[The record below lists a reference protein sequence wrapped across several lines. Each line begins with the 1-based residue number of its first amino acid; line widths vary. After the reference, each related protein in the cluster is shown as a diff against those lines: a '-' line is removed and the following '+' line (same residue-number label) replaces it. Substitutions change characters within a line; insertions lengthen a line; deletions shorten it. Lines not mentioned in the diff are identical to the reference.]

1 MSKTIIGRI
10 SLFTAALITALSVFC
25 GCKTETP
32 SYEQYKDTRQL
43 YIGAW
48 NAPPVQNTT
57 AQDYQDI
64 ADSGLNFII
73 DINSGAIENKLKFSE
88 QAGIKFMMN
97 GTFLSDYS
105 GISAYY
111 DHPAFMGIIGMD
123 EPSTSLFEGLA
134 KKQENYY
141 ASYPESLYFVNML
154 PCYATNDQLGVSKE
168 EAAEANSNPY
178 SLYVKKFNEI
188 IDPKVLV
195 YDGYSLLVSS
205 TGSTNIDSGMLFNL
219 EAVALEGQRSNK
231 PYWAFLQTMGFG
243 GGHRNVTEEDVRFQ
257 YYTYLAYGYTGLLH
271 FCYWTPGG
279 AEFPD
284 SVYAMIERDG
294 TKTPAYYGV
303 KAVNEEILAFDHVLL
318 SFKWTGTMTVLGKDE
333 IMCNAFSRL
342 SSPLASHSAIKS
354 VSATENAV
362 IGTFNDGRYD
372 GFVLVNF
379 TDPSW
384 KKSNIVEMEFAKS
397 DKILVYK
404 HGVPEVVKLNKHK
417 YTAALRPGEG
427 RFIIPL

>member
-1 MSKTIIGRI
+1 MNKGVIGRL
-10 SLFTAALITALSVFC
+10 SLLMAAVLAALPALPGC
-25 GCKTETP
+25 GAKVP
-32 SYEQYKDTRQL
+32 DYEEYKETRQL
-43 YIGAW
+43 QIGAW

-57 AQDYQDI
+57 EQDYRDI

-73 DINSGAIENKLKFSE
+73 DINSGAIENKLRYSE
-88 QAGIKFMMN
+88 QAGIRFMMN

-105 GISAYY
+105 GVSAYY
-111 DHPAFMGIIGMD
+111 DSPAFMGIIGMD
-123 EPSTSLFEGLA
+123 EPNTSQFAGLA
-134 KKQENYY
+134 ARQKEYY
-141 ASYPESLYFVNML
+141 ASYPDSLYFVNML
-154 PCYATNDQLGVSKE
+154 PCYATNDQLGVGKE
-168 EAAEANSNPY
+168 EAMEQNSNPY
-178 SLYVKKFNEI
+178 SLYVKKFNET

-205 TGSTNIDSGMLFNL
+205 TGSTSIDSGMLFNL
-219 EAVALEGQRSNK
+219 EAVALEGQRTGK

-243 GGHRNVTEEDVRFQ
+243 GGHRNVTEEDIRFQ

-303 KAVNEEILAFDHVLL
+303 KAVNEEVLSFDHVLL
-318 SFKWTGTMTVLGKDE
+318 SFDWTGTMTVLGKNE
-333 IMCNAFSRL
+333 LMCNAFSRL
-342 SSPLASHSAIKS
+342 SSPLASHRAISS

-362 IGTFNDGRYD
+362 VGTFSDGSYD

-379 TDPSW
+379 TDPAW
-384 KKSNIVEMEFAKS
+384 KKPNIVEMEFSGANEV
-397 DKILVYK
+397 LVYK
-404 HGVPEVVKLNKHK
+404 RGVPETVKLNNHK